1 LAPAAIHFWE
11 LVAWNIYLY
20 NIYIYTYIYIY
31 ISMYVCVYQ
40 HICIDSR
47 IEANVFEVVVLAARA
62 DALSGVGGAEYNI
75 YMYVYEYV

>member
-1 LAPAAIHFWE
+1 
-11 LVAWNIYLY
+11 
-20 NIYIYTYIYIY
+20 
-31 ISMYVCVYQ
+31 MYVCVYQ